1 MANYCSNSIV
11 FYSKDRLKLARF
23 LRKVYAAFDS
33 IGSGFYNLL
42 VLHGYTNRQISGM
55 IDRRDTLTYCDSKL
69 ATQGDTYSFKAETET
84 AWVPHMELFY
94 KILRDNYGNLIRM
107 VYQSI
112 ETGCGIY
119 INTDKDGKYLP
130 ERYMIDCF
138 HDGDY
143 HTEYFET
150 YEEAID
156 WINKEYPT
164 FSFSRFDDLEE
175 VETRLQQAYSYDTNC
190 FFYFHRFESDDGFN
204 LERSV
209 A

>member
-1 MANYCSNSIV
+1 
-11 FYSKDRLKLARF
+11 
-23 LRKVYAAFDS
+23 
-33 IGSGFYNLL
+33 
-42 VLHGYTNRQISGM
+42 
-55 IDRRDTLTYCDSKL
+55 
-69 ATQGDTYSFKAETET
+69 
-84 AWVPHMELFY
+84 
-94 KILRDNYGNLIRM
+94 
-107 VYQSI
+107 
-112 ETGCGIY
+112 
-119 INTDKDGKYLP
+119 
-130 ERYMIDCF
+130 MIDCF

-143 HTEYFET
+143 HTEYFEK